1 MVNCPKCNTGGC
13 KEIKRWTM
21 TGKEI
26 YGKKSRI
33 TLATFEC
40 ARGHRFRKVIEK
52 ASLRRDPARPEEWI
66 AVKE

>member
-1 MVNCPKCNTGGC
+1 
-13 KEIKRWTM
+13 M